1 MKKSLKIAGTINLVI
16 ALLSYI
22 FTSSIMY
29 PLLLTT
35 LSLIYFNYTTKSI
48 KHIYNK
54 KTLITIISLFN
65 FFINPISG
73 IVLLVGQDKLYQ
85 EYINSK
91 EKEEIKELNSEDKK
105 ISLLLNLGVG
115 LVSLSGIILI
125 STNWNI
131 ITNEIKLLILVIF
144 AFLFLGL

>member
-29 PLLLTT
+29 PILLTI
-35 LSLIYFNYTTKSI
+35 LSIIYFNYTTKTI
-48 KHIYNK
+48 KNIYNN
-54 KTLITIISLFN
+54 KTLITILSLFN

-73 IVLLVGQDKLYQ
+73 IILLIGQDKLYQ
-85 EYINSK
+85 EYKDLK
-91 EKEEIKELNSEDKK
+91 EKEETKQLSSEDKK

-125 STNWNI
+125 STNWNV
-131 ITNEIKLLILVIF
+131 ITNEIKLLIIY
-144 AFLFLGL
+144 

>member
-29 PLLLTT
+29 PILLTI
-35 LSLIYFNYTTKSI
+35 LSIIYFNYTTKTI
-48 KHIYNK
+48 KNIYNN
-54 KTLITIISLFN
+54 KTLITILSLFN

-73 IVLLVGQDKLYQ
+73 IILLIGQDKLYQ
-85 EYINSK
+85 EYKDLK
-91 EKEEIKELNSEDKK
+91 EKEETKQLSSEDKK

-125 STNWNI
+125 STN
-131 ITNEIKLLILVIF
+131 
-144 AFLFLGL
+144 